1 MMVTDWIAD
10 NWIEIFGALTG
21 IIYVFLEIRQ
31 NIWLWPV
38 GIITSAV
45 YILVFFTSKFYADM
59 SLQGYYLVMSCI
71 GLYWWVRGT
80 GHRGQGEGQGA
91 QGTGPRA
98 QGAEIESEKLPSL
111 EGLGVGKKETDR
123 LQVTRLKPVTGL
135 ILTAVFILFYSGV
148 WFILS
153 RFTDS
158 PVPEWDSFIT
168 SLSVIGTWML
178 ARKIYE
184 HWYLWIAVNAASV
197 IIFIARG
204 LYPTVILYAVY
215 LAMSFAGLKVWR
227 KSISEEPRAAYREP
241 HTT

>member
-1 MMVTDWIAD
+1 MNVSDWIAT
-10 NWIEIFGALTG
+10 NWIEIFGALSG

-38 GIITSAV
+38 GIVTSAV
-45 YILVFFTSKFYADM
+45 YIIVFFTSKFYADM

-71 GLYWWVRGT
+71 GWYWWVKGT
-80 GHRGQGEGQGA
+80 GHRAQGEEYGA
-91 QGTGPRA
+91 QGAGS
-98 QGAEIESEKLPSL
+98 G
-111 EGLGVGKKETDR
+111 G
-123 LQVTRLKPVTGL
+123 LQVTRLRPLTGL
-135 ILTAVFILFYSGV
+135 VLAVVFILSYTGI

-158 PVPEWDSFIT
+158 PVPGWDSFIT
-168 SLSVIGTWML
+168 SLSAIATWML

-197 IIFIARG
+197 MIFVVRG

-215 LAMSFAGLKVWR
+215 LVMSFAGLKVWKR
-227 KSISEEPRAAYREP
+227 SISA
-241 HTT
+241 